1 MRELQ
6 ASKLAQGF
14 RQSVAGWVE
23 LLRLTEENGCI
34 QLPDLPNQCS
44 KDRAWTWRMPASRAI
59 LK

>member
-1 MRELQ
+1 MSELQ

-23 LLRLTEENGCI
+23 LLRLTEENGCL

-44 KDRAWTWRMPASRAI
+44 KDRAWT
-59 LK
+59 